1 MFTNQIIFNLIF
13 FPFFMIL
20 MILIS
25 KKFDLV
31 DKPNHRKIHQN
42 NIVNITGITI
52 YAFILFLTFNY
63 EFTPQI
69 EKIIYASSL
78 ITITGFIDDRIDL
91 KPTIKIFF
99 LSIPSGYLILNGF
112 KLDDIGTYEFIGKID
127 LGFIALSFTFFSVLL
142 LINSINYLD
151 GTDGLL
157 IGYTITSLAY
167 FYFLGVKEGENFFI
181 FLILIYV
188 LIICL
193 IFNFLKLNTGF
204 KSLLGDAGSLFLG
217 FFLSFTIIT
226 LYQSFNIHP
235 AFLVWSCWLPIYDF
249 LHVTIN
255 RFKNKINVSQPD
267 KTHFHHYVLNNFFGN
282 QIKTF
287 LLINIINI
295 IVITF
300 GYTICL
306 FFGNLISI
314 LFFIFFFVVFF
325 YVKKILK
332 KN

>member
-1 MFTNQIIFNLIF
+1 MFADHIILNLIL
-13 FPFFMIL
+13 FPLFMIL

-25 KKFDLV
+25 KKFNLV
-31 DKPNHRKIHQN
+31 DKPNYRKIHQN
-42 NIVNITGITI
+42 SVVNITGVTI
-52 YAFILFLTFNY
+52 YSFIFFLTFKY
-63 EFTPQI
+63 EFTLQI
-69 EKIIYASSL
+69 EQIIYASSL
-78 ITITGFIDDRIDL
+78 ITIMGFMDDRLDL
-91 KPTIKIFF
+91 KPSVKIFF

-112 KLDDIGTYEFIGKID
+112 KLDDIGTYEVIGKIE
-127 LGFIALSFTFFSVLL
+127 LGFIAMSFTFFSALL

-157 IGYTITSLAY
+157 IGYTMTSLAY
-167 FYFLGVKEGENFFI
+167 FYFLGIKEGENFYI
-181 FLILIYV
+181 FLIFIYILLIS
-188 LIICL
+188 L
-193 IFNFLKLNTGF
+193 IFNFLKINTGF
-204 KSLLGDAGSLFLG
+204 KSLLGDAGSLFIG

-226 LYQSFNIHP
+226 LYKSFNIHP
-235 AFLVWSCWLPIYDF
+235 AFLVWSIWLPIYDF

-267 KTHFHHYVLNNFFGN
+267 KTHFHHYVLSNFFGN

-295 IVITF
+295 IVIIF

-306 FFGNLISI
+306 IFGNLISI
-314 LFFIFFFVVFF
+314 LCFIFFFIVFF
-325 YVKKILK
+325 YIKKILK